1 MLTEEEKEDIIR
13 SQQGIIEDQQKIID
27 EMKDALYQI
36 GDFADGLRSVVSII
50 LADSPECA
58 IVDLTFKKIL
68 ELVEQ
73 NI

>member
-1 MLTEEEKEDIIR
+1 MITEVEKDEIIR
-13 SQQGIIEDQQKIID
+13 SQQEVIKDQQRIMD
-27 EMKDALYQI
+27 EKKAPLREI
-36 GDFADGLRSVVSII
+36 GNFTDGRRPVVSIN

>member
-1 MLTEEEKEDIIR
+1 MISTEEKDEIIRGQQDIIK
-13 SQQGIIEDQQKIID
+13 DHQKIID
-27 EMKDALYQI
+27 EMKDALREI
-36 GDFADGLRSVVSII
+36 RNFTDGLRSVVSII

>member
-1 MLTEEEKEDIIR
+1 MITEEEKDEIIR
-13 SQQGIIEDQQKIID
+13 SQQGIVQDQQKIID
-27 EMKDALYQI
+27 EMKDALREI
-36 GDFADGLRSVVSII
+36 GNCTDGLRSVVGII

>member
-1 MLTEEEKEDIIR
+1 MITEVEKDEIIRGQQDIIK
-13 SQQGIIEDQQKIID
+13 DHQKIID
-27 EMKDALYQI
+27 EMKDALREI
-36 GDFADGLRSVVSII
+36 GNFTDGLRSVTSVI

-58 IVDLTFKKIL
+58 VVDLTFKKIL

>member
-1 MLTEEEKEDIIR
+1 MISTEEKDEIIR
-13 SQQGIIEDQQKIID
+13 SQQDIIKDHQKIID
-27 EMKDALYQI
+27 EMKDALREI
-36 GDFADGLRSVVSII
+36 GNFTDGLRSVVSII

>member
-1 MLTEEEKEDIIR
+1 MITEVEKDEIIR
-13 SQQGIIEDQQKIID
+13 SQQEVIKDQQKIID
-27 EMKDALYQI
+27 EMKDALREI
-36 GDFADGLRSVVSII
+36 GNFTDGLRSVVSII
-50 LADSPECA
+50 LADLPECA